1 MKTISIIQPH
11 FIPWIG
17 FFEIIN
23 KSDIFVFLDN
33 VKYPHGRSFINRNNL
48 LRSDNQKLW
57 ITIPIKS
64 KQKNLLIKHI
74 KISKDFNKIKL
85 LNNFRSIISNNKY
98 FDEANLLFE
107 KILSRNF
114 DNLSDLNIYSTKLIC
129 NYLNIKTKF
138 YQSSKLQTKG
148 KKNELLIS
156 IMKNFDEK
164 STYISGEGG
173 QSYLDQKLFLNSG
186 YELKMINYNFLIHS
200 EFLDN
205 YKCSILQ
212 LISLYGSKIKSMF
225 NSELQNPKLLVN
237 GKN

>member
-138 YQSSKLQTKG
+138 YQSSKLQTEG

-156 IMKNFDEK
+156 IMKNFDEI